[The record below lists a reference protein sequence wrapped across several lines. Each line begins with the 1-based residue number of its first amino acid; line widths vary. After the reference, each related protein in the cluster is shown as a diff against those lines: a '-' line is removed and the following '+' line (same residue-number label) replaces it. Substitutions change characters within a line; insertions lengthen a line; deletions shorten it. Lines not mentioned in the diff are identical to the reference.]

1 MITLCETVEE
11 LITEALSL
19 PSASRVLL
27 VEKLVESLEFDV
39 DETIQTLWI
48 AEAKQRR
55 DEIRTGRVQP
65 IPGEEALS
73 QILRSVNYLASTI
86 SYPQS

>member
-1 MITLCETVEE
+1 MRTVEE

-55 DEIRTGRVQP
+55 DEIWTGIVQP

-73 QILRSVNYLASTI
+73 QILRSVNYLASTT
-86 SYPQS
+86 SYP

>member
-1 MITLCETVEE
+1 MRTLEE

-27 VEKLVESLEFDV
+27 VEKLIESLEFDV

-55 DEIRTGRVQP
+55 DEIWTGIVQP

-73 QILRSVNYLASTI
+73 QILRSVNYLASTT
-86 SYPQS
+86 SYP

>member
-1 MITLCETVEE
+1 MRTLEE
-11 LITEALSL
+11 LITEVLSL

-27 VEKLVESLEFDV
+27 VEKLVESLEFDI

-55 DEIRTGRVQP
+55 DEIRTGIIQP

-73 QILRSVNYLASTI
+73 QVRRLLDK
-86 SYPQS
+86 

>member
-1 MITLCETVEE
+1 MRTVEE

-27 VEKLVESLEFDV
+27 VEKLIESLEFDV

-55 DEIRTGRVQP
+55 DEIRTGIIQP

-73 QILRSVNYLASTI
+73 QILRSVNYLASTT
-86 SYPQS
+86 SYP

>member
-1 MITLCETVEE
+1 MRTVEE

-27 VEKLVESLEFDV
+27 VEKLVESLEFDI

-55 DEIRTGRVQP
+55 DEIRTGIVQP

-73 QILRSVNYLASTI
+73 QILRSVNYLASTT
-86 SYPQS
+86 SYP

>member
-1 MITLCETVEE
+1 MRTVDE

-19 PSASRVLL
+19 PSTSRMLL
-27 VEKLVESLEFDV
+27 VEKLIESLEFDV
-39 DETIQTLWI
+39 DETLQTLWI

-55 DEIRTGRVQP
+55 DEIRTGVVQP

-73 QILRSVNYLASTI
+73 QVRRLLDK
-86 SYPQS
+86 

>member
-1 MITLCETVEE
+1 MRTVEE

-55 DEIRTGRVQP
+55 DEIRTGIIQP

-73 QILRSVNYLASTI
+73 QVRRLLDK
-86 SYPQS
+86 

>member
-1 MITLCETVEE
+1 MRTVEE

-27 VEKLVESLEFDV
+27 VEKLIESLEFDV

-55 DEIRTGRVQP
+55 DEIWTGIVQP

-73 QILRSVNYLASTI
+73 QILSSVNDRASTT
-86 SYPQS
+86 SYP

>member
-1 MITLCETVEE
+1 MRTLEE
-11 LITEALSL
+11 LITEVLSL

-27 VEKLVESLEFDV
+27 VEKLVESLEFDI

-48 AEAKQRR
+48 TEAKQRR
-55 DEIRTGRVQP
+55 DEIRTGIIQP

-73 QILRSVNYLASTI
+73 QVRRLLDK
-86 SYPQS
+86 

>member
-1 MITLCETVEE
+1 MRTVEE

-27 VEKLVESLEFDV
+27 VEKLVESLEFDI

-55 DEIRTGRVQP
+55 DEIRTGIIQP

-73 QILRSVNYLASTI
+73 QILRSVNYLASTT
-86 SYPQS
+86 SYP

>member
-1 MITLCETVEE
+1 MRTVEE

-27 VEKLVESLEFDV
+27 VEKLIESLEFDV

-55 DEIRTGRVQP
+55 DEIWTGIVQP

-73 QILRSVNYLASTI
+73 QILRSVNYLASTT
-86 SYPQS
+86 SYP

>member
-1 MITLCETVEE
+1 MRTVEE

-27 VEKLVESLEFDV
+27 VEKLIESLEFDV

-48 AEAKQRR
+48 TEAKQRR
-55 DEIRTGRVQP
+55 DEIRTGIIQP

-73 QILRSVNYLASTI
+73 QILRSVNYLASTT
-86 SYPQS
+86 SYP

>member
-1 MITLCETVEE
+1 MRTVEE

-27 VEKLVESLEFDV
+27 VEKLIESLEFGV

-55 DEIRTGRVQP
+55 DEIRTGIVQP

-73 QILRSVNYLASTI
+73 QILRSVNYLASTT
-86 SYPQS
+86 SYP

>member
-1 MITLCETVEE
+1 MRTVEE

-27 VEKLVESLEFDV
+27 VEKLIESLEFDV

-55 DEIRTGRVQP
+55 DEIWTGIVQP

-73 QILRSVNYLASTI
+73 QILRSVNYLASTT
-86 SYPQS
+86 SYPYS

>member
-1 MITLCETVEE
+1 MRTLEE

-27 VEKLVESLEFDV
+27 VEKLVESLEFDI

-48 AEAKQRR
+48 TEAKQRR
-55 DEIRTGRVQP
+55 DEIRTGIVQP

-73 QILRSVNYLASTI
+73 HVRRLLDK
-86 SYPQS
+86 

>member
-1 MITLCETVEE
+1 
-11 LITEALSL
+11 
-19 PSASRVLL
+19 VLL
-27 VEKLVESLEFDV
+27 VEKLIESLEFDV

-55 DEIRTGRVQP
+55 DEIRTGIVQP

-73 QILRSVNYLASTI
+73 QILRSVNYLASTT
-86 SYPQS
+86 SYP

>member
-1 MITLCETVEE
+1 MRTVEE

-55 DEIRTGRVQP
+55 DEIRTGIMQP

-73 QILRSVNYLASTI
+73 QILRSVNYLASTT
-86 SYPQS
+86 SYP

>member
-1 MITLCETVEE
+1 MRTVEE

-55 DEIRTGRVQP
+55 DEIRTGIIQP

-73 QILRSVNYLASTI
+73 QILRSVNYLASTT
-86 SYPQS
+86 SYP

>member
-1 MITLCETVEE
+1 MRTLEE
-11 LITEALSL
+11 LITEVLSL

-27 VEKLVESLEFDV
+27 VEKLVESLEFDI

-55 DEIRTGRVQP
+55 DEIRTGVVQP

-73 QILRSVNYLASTI
+73 QILRSVNYLASTT
-86 SYPQS
+86 SYP

>member
-1 MITLCETVEE
+1 MRTLEE

-27 VEKLVESLEFDV
+27 VEKLIESLEFDV

-48 AEAKQRR
+48 TAAKQRR

-65 IPGEEALS
+65 IPGEEAFS
-73 QILRSVNYLASTI
+73 QILSSVNDRASTT
-86 SYPQS
+86 SYP